1 MSSTIYDFTLTTG
14 EGNELCLSDYKNKV
28 MLIVNTA
35 TECGFTPQYEE
46 LEKMYSDLNPKGLE
60 IIDIPCNQFKEQAPG
75 TDEEIRNFCRHNFN
89 TEFMQMKK
97 SDVNGDAAL
106 PLYNFLKEK
115 QGFKGFGH
123 GGAALAMSIM
133 AKSADKDYKNN
144 AAIKWNFTKFIVDR
158 SGNVVARFEPT
169 ANMKKVEKFVA
180 DLLEQPVP

>member
-1 MSSTIYDFTLTTG
+1 MSTTIYDFTLTTG

-75 TDEEIRNFCRHNFN
+75 TDEEIRNFCRNNFN

-97 SDVNGDAAL
+97 SDVNGKNEL
-106 PLYNFLKEK
+106 PLYSYLKSK
-115 QGFKGFGH
+115 CGFEGFGN
-123 GGAALAMSIM
+123 GPKALIM
-133 AKSADKDYKNN
+133 TGLLMTIDPSYKTKPD
-144 AAIKWNFTKFIVDR
+144 IKWNFTKFVVDR
-158 SGNVVARFEPT
+158 DGNVVKRFEPT
-169 ANMKKVEKFVA
+169 ESMENVRKYVV
-180 DLLEQPVP
+180 DLL